1 MIFSKTKF
9 TNNNYNHSI
18 IRSKKDLK
26 DWLLYERKKYKNV
39 TPFYNL
45 FCITEDD
52 FIWKY
57 QKHLR
62 KTEYFLNT
70 NKNVRYLISRSFLYR
85 LQAKF
90 GMKIKPNSCGK
101 GLHIMHLGSILTNG
115 DIGEDCAI
123 HINVSVVSG
132 GRDKGVPVIGN
143 NVVIGVGAVVLGGVQ
158 LADGIAI
165 GANALVNKS
174 FDESDIAIAGCP
186 AKKISNNGRESWA
199 NKNRD
204 VE

>member
-1 MIFSKTKF
+1 MVFFQEKRMEH
-9 TNNNYNHSI
+9 NYHHSI
-18 IRSKKDLK
+18 ISSKKDMK
-26 DWLLYERKKYKNV
+26 NWLLYERKKYKSV
-39 TPFYNL
+39 TRFCNL
-45 FCITEDD
+45 FSITEDD

-62 KTEYFLNT
+62 KTEYYLNT
-70 NKNVRYLISRSFLYR
+70 NKTIRYLISRSLLYR
-85 LQAKF
+85 LQAKY

-101 GLHIMHLGSILTNG
+101 GLHIMHMGSILTNG
-115 DIGEDCAI
+115 DIGEDCSI

-158 LADGIAI
+158 IADGIAI

-174 FDESDIAIAGCP
+174 FDEPNIAIAGCP

-199 NKNRD
+199 NKNKD